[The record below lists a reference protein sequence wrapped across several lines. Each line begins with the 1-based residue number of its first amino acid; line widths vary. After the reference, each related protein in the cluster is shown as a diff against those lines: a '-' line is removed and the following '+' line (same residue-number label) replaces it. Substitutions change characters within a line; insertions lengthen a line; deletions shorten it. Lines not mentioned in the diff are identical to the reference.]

1 MNWDE
6 LLGDLWL
13 YSKQSFRQLGRLTLP
28 QLRCALAAVNRHR
41 KEQIEMLGGKVTGG
55 GAGNKEVDGTLAIEQ
70 RIQMLRASGRKG
82 PIDLREVI

>member
-1 MNWDE
+1 
-6 LLGDLWL
+6 
-13 YSKQSFRQLGRLTLP
+13 
-28 QLRCALAAVNRHR
+28 
-41 KEQIEMLGGKVTGG
+41 MLGGKVTGG